1 MKSIQVL
8 GGAVAL
14 SVALTSAFALA
25 HGNASGVVKERME
38 LMEEMKESMK
48 SMSDIFSGK
57 RDYDAQIIKKA
68 ARVIERNAGEALTRL
83 FPEGS
88 RHGPSEARPEIWQE
102 WGRFEYQAA
111 LLKRYSTALEKAADN
126 GAVSPGGM
134 PSGMVNGSSMM
145 GSGSM
150 MMGSGSAMGA
160 MMKGEEPSEEHLSA
174 MPADRVFR
182 MVTDTCS
189 SCHTRYR
196 IEE

>member
-8 GGAVAL
+8 GSAVAL
-14 SVALTSAFALA
+14 SVALTPAFAMA

-88 RHGPSEARPEIWQE
+88 LHGPSEAKPEIWQE
-102 WGRFEYQAA
+102 WGRFEDQAA
-111 LLKRYSTALEKAADN
+111 LLKRYSTALGKAADN
-126 GAVSPGGM
+126 GAVSPGGVS
-134 PSGMVNGSSMM
+134 SGMMNGSSMM
-145 GSGSM
+145 GSGST
-150 MMGSGSAMGA
+150 MMGSGSGTGRMMGSE
-160 MMKGEEPSEEHLSA
+160 GPSEEHLSA